1 MAKFK
6 LIDYFDVWYEGNDGD
21 HPQEDDAGWQVN
33 NLCTAIEEI
42 EAPEDMGSEEI
53 IDLLKKEGY
62 LLPSVEYSDIDVW
75 NEGGGFIELY
85 MAKNGCP
92 MGRLELIQD

>member
-6 LIDYFDVWYEGNDGD
+6 LIDYFDVWSDNEEGF
-21 HPQEDDAGWQVN
+21 QVN

-42 EAPEDMGSEEI
+42 EAPEDMGSEEV

-62 LLPSVEYSDIDVW
+62 LLPTVQYSDIDVW
-75 NEGGGFIELY
+75 NEGGGVIELC